1 MKQSAL
7 TNQALHVALIMD
19 GNGRWA
25 TARGL
30 ARAAGHRQ
38 GVERAREI
46 VRAAPA
52 CGIGVL
58 TLYAFAS
65 ENWRRPATEVRVLFS
80 LLAQFLARETRTAE
94 RDGVRLCVIG
104 RRDRLTRTLARA
116 IGQAEARTRDGS
128 RLLLRLAVDYS
139 SRDVI
144 ARAARSVGRMPSSTG
159 SGRAAFARAL
169 ALAEHGVPVPPVD
182 LLVRTGGEQRLS
194 DFLLWES
201 AYAEL
206 LFLATPW
213 PDFGPA
219 DLADAVAAF
228 RVRVRRFGALPEPT
242 PHPLRRFG

>member
-1 MKQSAL
+1 MGQSTL
-7 TNQALHVALIMD
+7 TNQVLHVALIMD

-30 ARAAGHRQ
+30 PRVAGHRH

-65 ENWRRPATEVRVLFS
+65 ENWRRPAAEVRTLFS
-80 LLAQFLARETRTAE
+80 LLARFLARETATAV

-104 RRDRLTRTLARA
+104 RRDRLPRSLVRA
-116 IGQAEARTRDGS
+116 IEESEERTRSGT

-144 ARAARSVGRMPSSTG
+144 ARAARTVARAGSSG
-159 SGRAAFARAL
+159 SSRAAFARAL

-194 DFLLWES
+194 DFLLWEC

-206 LFLATPW
+206 LFLAPCW
-213 PDFGPA
+213 PDFGAA
-219 DLADAVAAF
+219 DLADAVGVF
-228 RVRVRRFGALPEPT
+228 RNRVRRFGALPEPT
-242 PHPLRRFG
+242 TQPLRRLG